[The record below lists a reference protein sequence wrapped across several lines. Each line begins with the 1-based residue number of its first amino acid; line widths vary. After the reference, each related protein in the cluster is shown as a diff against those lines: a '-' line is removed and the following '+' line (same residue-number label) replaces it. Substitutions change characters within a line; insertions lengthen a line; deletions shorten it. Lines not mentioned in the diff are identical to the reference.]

1 MNVHQH
7 LTLEDTVDDDLEDTV
22 DDDET
27 AAADDVQD
35 LTADMEETAAADDME
50 ETAADDVQ
58 DLTAAA
64 DDEED
69 LEEENAWRRPHDD
82 GRLNGFGI
90 QVRANWNSIQR
101 AHWMLTVHFPHSFPV
116 TRQEEDFVMRVL
128 NAYLLENTLWK
139 RLVIGYERCPSTRRF
154 HAHVYLATERT
165 VRMTRSLRSISLRVI
180 PDLREPLRPH
190 INYLDGPDN
199 IINVIHYVV
208 KKETKVRGGVLGK
221 DTFIFA
227 KDTFVESV
235 LGGGPSPHPLAS
247 SLSTASATAPEDAPA
262 SPPRTPSPRRHPA
275 TTPEDSPASPPR
287 TPSPRRHPATTPPS
301 PFFHRQGIR
310 LPHLPS
316 PPRSPCR
323 LFSPSRSSSR
333 SSSRIP
339 PRSPSRS
346 SSRSSSCSSSR
357 IPPCSSS
364 RIPPHSPSRI
374 PPRSPSRSSSHIPS
388 RSPSRIPSRSPSRI
402 PSPCRSGPYRI
413 PPPRPQSPYLR
424 RFGTARYSIT
434 RAIFEQYAEE
444 IKAGKW
450 GLLPEYFLFQNG
462 SRCRQFRDLL
472 VGNQPMRSTTH
483 CRLILI
489 LGVPGS
495 GKTSMARDFART
507 CYPTEDGL
515 SFYMK
520 PVSKWWDGYT
530 GQPVVIF
537 DDPNPEPFRFFAQE
551 LKIWGDRYPFIA
563 EAKGRCMKICPEW
576 FVITSNYSLEEL
588 TDGDAALYR
597 ALLRRADNG
606 VRVFEFGEN
615 YYMPEE
621 ADIDD
626 ELHRFYRRRLE
637 EFVDR
642 VMNSHLPVCF
652 DSIATLN
659 LEMRNM
665 PLTYLYLS
673 LCITV

>member
-1 MNVHQH
+1 
-7 LTLEDTVDDDLEDTV
+7 
-22 DDDET
+22 
-27 AAADDVQD
+27 
-35 LTADMEETAAADDME
+35 
-50 ETAADDVQ
+50 
-58 DLTAAA
+58 
-64 DDEED
+64 
-69 LEEENAWRRPHDD
+69 
-82 GRLNGFGI
+82 
-90 QVRANWNSIQR
+90 
-101 AHWMLTVHFPHSFPV
+101 
-116 TRQEEDFVMRVL
+116 
-128 NAYLLENTLWK
+128 
-139 RLVIGYERCPSTRRF
+139 
-154 HAHVYLATERT
+154 
-165 VRMTRSLRSISLRVI
+165 
-180 PDLREPLRPH
+180 
-190 INYLDGPDN
+190 
-199 IINVIHYVV
+199 
-208 KKETKVRGGVLGK
+208 
-221 DTFIFA
+221 
-227 KDTFVESV
+227 
-235 LGGGPSPHPLAS
+235 
-247 SLSTASATAPEDAPA
+247 
-262 SPPRTPSPRRHPA
+262 
-275 TTPEDSPASPPR
+275 
-287 TPSPRRHPATTPPS
+287 
-301 PFFHRQGIR
+301 
-310 LPHLPS
+310 
-316 PPRSPCR
+316 
-323 LFSPSRSSSR
+323 
-333 SSSRIP
+333 
-339 PRSPSRS
+339 
-346 SSRSSSCSSSR
+346 
-357 IPPCSSS
+357 
-364 RIPPHSPSRI
+364 
-374 PPRSPSRSSSHIPS
+374 
-388 RSPSRIPSRSPSRI
+388 
-402 PSPCRSGPYRI
+402 
-413 PPPRPQSPYLR
+413 
-424 RFGTARYSIT
+424 
-434 RAIFEQYAEE
+434 
-444 IKAGKW
+444 
-450 GLLPEYFLFQNG
+450 
-462 SRCRQFRDLL
+462 
-472 VGNQPMRSTTH
+472 MRSTTH

>member
-1 MNVHQH
+1 M
-7 LTLEDTVDDDLEDTV
+7 EE
-22 DDDET
+22 ET
-27 AAADDVQD
+27 AADDVQD
-35 LTADMEETAAADDME
+35 LTADMEE
-50 ETAADDVQ
+50 ETAADDVE
-58 DLTAAA
+58 DLTA

-69 LEEENAWRRPHDD
+69 LEEENAWRRPHDG
-82 GRLNGFGI
+82 GRFNGFGI

-101 AHWMLTVHFPHSFPV
+101 AHWMLTIHFPHSFPV

-139 RLVIGYERCPSTRRF
+139 RLVIGYERCPSTCRF

-247 SLSTASATAPEDAPA
+247 SLSAASATTPEDAPA

-301 PFFHRQGIR
+301 PFLHRQGIR
-310 LPHLPS
+310 LPHLHS
-316 PPRSPCR
+316 PPRSPSR

-333 SSSRIP
+333 SSPCSSSRIPPRSPSRSSPCSSSRIP

-346 SSRSSSCSSSR
+346 SSCSSSRIPPHSSSRSSSCSSSR
-357 IPPCSSS
+357 IPT
-364 RIPPHSPSRI
+364 HSPS
-374 PPRSPSRSSSHIPS
+374 H
-388 RSPSRIPSRSPSRI
+388 IPSRSPSRI
-402 PSPCRSGPYRI
+402 PSPCRSGPYRL
-413 PPPRPQSPYLR
+413 PSPRPKSPYLR

>member
-1 MNVHQH
+1 M
-7 LTLEDTVDDDLEDTV
+7 EDTVDDDVEDTV

-50 ETAADDVQ
+50 ETAAADDVQ
-58 DLTAAA
+58 DLTAAADDMEETAADDVQDLTAA

-247 SLSTASATAPEDAPA
+247 SLSAASATTPEDAPA

-301 PFFHRQGIR
+301 PFLHRQGIR
-310 LPHLPS
+310 LPHLHS
-316 PPRSPCR
+316 PPRSPSR
-323 LFSPSRSSSR
+323 LFSPSRSPSRSSPC

-346 SSRSSSCSSSR
+346 SSCSSSRIPPHSSSRSSSCSSSR
-357 IPPCSSS
+357 IPT
-364 RIPPHSPSRI
+364 HSPS
-374 PPRSPSRSSSHIPS
+374 H
-388 RSPSRIPSRSPSRI
+388 IPSRSPSRI
-402 PSPCRSGPYRI
+402 PSPCRSGPYRL
-413 PPPRPQSPYLR
+413 PSPRPKSPYLR

-652 DSIATLN
+652 DSIATL
-659 LEMRNM
+659 
-665 PLTYLYLS
+665 T
-673 LCITV
+673 

>member
-1 MNVHQH
+1 M
-7 LTLEDTVDDDLEDTV
+7 EDTVDDDVEDTV

-58 DLTAAA
+58 DLTAA

-247 SLSTASATAPEDAPA
+247 SLSAASATTPEDAPA

-275 TTPEDSPASPPR
+275 TTP
-287 TPSPRRHPATTPPS
+287 PS
-301 PFFHRQGIR
+301 PFLHRQGIR
-310 LPHLPS
+310 LPHLHS
-316 PPRSPCR
+316 PPRSPSR
-323 LFSPSRSSSR
+323 LFSPSRSPSRSSPC

-339 PRSPSRS
+339 PHS

-357 IPPCSSS
+357 IPT
-364 RIPPHSPSRI
+364 HSPS
-374 PPRSPSRSSSHIPS
+374 H
-388 RSPSRIPSRSPSRI
+388 IPSRSPSRI
-402 PSPCRSGPYRI
+402 PSPCRSGPYRL
-413 PPPRPQSPYLR
+413 PSPRPKSPYLR

-652 DSIATLN
+652 DSIATL
-659 LEMRNM
+659 
-665 PLTYLYLS
+665 T
-673 LCITV
+673 

>member
-1 MNVHQH
+1 M
-7 LTLEDTVDDDLEDTV
+7 EDTVDDDVEDTV

-50 ETAADDVQ
+50 ETAAADDVQ
-58 DLTAAA
+58 DLTAAADDMEETAADDVQDLTAA

-247 SLSTASATAPEDAPA
+247 SLSAASATTPEDAPA

-275 TTPEDSPASPPR
+275 TTP
-287 TPSPRRHPATTPPS
+287 PSPYL
-301 PFFHRQGIR
+301 HRQGIR
-310 LPHLPS
+310 LPHLHS
-316 PPRSPCR
+316 PPRSPSR

-333 SSSRIP
+333 SSPCSSSRIP

-346 SSRSSSCSSSR
+346 S
-357 IPPCSSS
+357 PCSSS
-364 RIPPHSPSRI
+364 RIPTHSPS
-374 PPRSPSRSSSHIPS
+374 H
-388 RSPSRIPSRSPSRI
+388 IPSRSPSRI

-652 DSIATLN
+652 DSIATL
-659 LEMRNM
+659 
-665 PLTYLYLS
+665 T
-673 LCITV
+673 

>member
-50 ETAADDVQ
+50 ETVAADDVQ
-58 DLTAAA
+58 DLTAAADDMEETAADDDMEETAAA

-190 INYLDGPDN
+190 INYLDGPDD

-247 SLSTASATAPEDAPA
+247 SLSAAPATTPEDAPA

-301 PFFHRQGIR
+301 PYLHRQGIR

-316 PPRSPCR
+316 PPRSPSR
-323 LFSPSRSSSR
+323 LF
-333 SSSRIP
+333 
-339 PRSPSRS
+339 SPSRS

-357 IPPCSSS
+357 IPPRSPSRSSS
-364 RIPPHSPSRI
+364 RIPPHSS
-374 PPRSPSRSSSHIPS
+374 SRSSSHIPF
-388 RSPSRIPSRSPSRI
+388 RSPSRI

-434 RAIFEQYAEE
+434 RAIFEQYADE

-652 DSIATLN
+652 DLIAT
-659 LEMRNM
+659 
-665 PLTYLYLS
+665 PT
-673 LCITV
+673 